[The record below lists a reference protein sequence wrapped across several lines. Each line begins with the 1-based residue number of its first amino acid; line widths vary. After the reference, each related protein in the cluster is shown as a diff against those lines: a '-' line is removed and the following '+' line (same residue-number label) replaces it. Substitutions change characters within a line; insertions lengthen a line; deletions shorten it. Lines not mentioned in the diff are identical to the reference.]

1 MRGKLEICPVRRKLE
16 FTFPVRTKETQA
28 IMALLFVV
36 IDFRAECAILK
47 RTQLKLFS
55 LTCSWCYGL
64 PYQNFE
70 YYILF
75 WILYIINI
83 HFKGLLFNSLGPK
96 TTIFCYFIVST
107 IILICLLAY
116 IYFSKDLDDYEKLRE
131 DKDGED
137 SDWRIVEDQYGWF
150 DCFNVLLP
158 GRKISFFKCFGN
170 LYMAGKVFNHS
181 LIAINHYQA

>member
-1 MRGKLEICPVRRKLE
+1 MV
-16 FTFPVRTKETQA
+16 
-28 IMALLFVV
+28 LLFVV
-36 IDFRAECAILK
+36 IDFPGRRRNLKKTPAQTFFFNLFLVLWPFLSEFLILY
-47 RTQLKLFS
+47 
-55 LTCSWCYGL
+55 CIY
-64 PYQNFE
+64 
-70 YYILF
+70 F

-83 HFKGLLFNSLGPK
+83 YFRGLLFHSVGPK
-96 TTIFCYFIVST
+96 TNIFCYFIDTT
-107 IILICLLAY
+107 IIIICLLAY

-181 LIAINHYQA
+181 LIAMNYYQA